1 MDPYQISLFVM
12 FLVIVTLGSGIW
24 IMASLLI
31 VGLVSQWVISD
42 FSLLKMGT
50 ISATIIARNSMSWEL
65 SAIPLFIWMGELL
78 FRTKLSV
85 AMFEGLTPFVN
96 RIPGRLLHTSVLGST
111 MFAAVSGSSAATTTT
126 VGRITVNELIG
137 RGYDRSLTIGSLAGA
152 GTLGLLI
159 PPSIILIIYG
169 VMAEVSIIRLFAAGV
184 FPGLMIAFLYGSYIV
199 IRALI
204 NPDIAPKRHE
214 TYSAGDMGAAFLKLL
229 PVIVLIFI
237 ILGSIYSGLATPS
250 EAAAIGLAAT
260 LIITL
265 VLRQLTWDVFYT
277 SLNSAVK
284 VSAMITSLV
293 VCAAVLASSMSYV
306 RLPQSIAEIIVQLNP
321 SELQLIMLLMA
332 FYIFLGLFLDGTSV
346 TVMSLPITMPI
357 VIAAGIDP
365 IWFGIFLVIMIEL
378 SQITP
383 PVGFNLFLLQSL
395 TGDSLPKVALAAM
408 PFFFLLCLGVAILY
422 VAPGV
427 ATWLPDYLYGN

>member
-12 FLVIVTLGSGIW
+12 FLVIATLGSGIW

-31 VGLVSQWVISD
+31 VGLISQWVISD

-78 FRTKLSV
+78 FRTRLSV
-85 AMFEGLTPFVN
+85 SMFEGLTPFVN

-126 VGRITVNELIG
+126 MGRITVGELIG

-184 FPGLMIAFLYGSYIV
+184 FPGLMIAFLYGSYII

-204 NPDIAPKRHE
+204 DPSVAPKREE
-214 TYSAGDMGAAFLKLL
+214 TYSARDMAVAFSKLL
-229 PVIVLIFI
+229 PVIVLIVI

-265 VLRQLTWDVFYT
+265 VLRQLNWEVFYT

-395 TGDSLPKVALAAM
+395 TGDSLPKVARAAL

-427 ATWLPDYLYGN
+427 ATWLPGYLYDN